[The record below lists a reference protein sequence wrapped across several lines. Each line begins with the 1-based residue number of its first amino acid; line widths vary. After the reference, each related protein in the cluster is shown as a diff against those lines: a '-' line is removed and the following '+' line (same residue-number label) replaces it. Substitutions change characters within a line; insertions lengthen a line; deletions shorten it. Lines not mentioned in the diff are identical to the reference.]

1 MPNAVMRMR
10 QVRLGGREW
19 GAGGVGVAWVVGQE
33 RVRGVELR
41 VG

>member
-1 MPNAVMRMR
+1 MAAGSMPRM
-10 QVRLGGREW
+10 